1 MTDLPIRNLP
11 RARPKATLPG
21 NIAYAVFVLFCFW
34 VGSHLLNMLSHSQ
47 GIFEHLLQTNNQT
60 DGPAIEMSML
70 VSTIF
75 GLVPVLA
82 GGFIL
87 AVLALV
93 FKLRRL

>member
-1 MTDLPIRNLP
+1 MTDLPVRNLP

-47 GIFEHLLQTNNQT
+47 GVFEHLLQTNSETNQ
-60 DGPAIEMSML
+60 PVIQMSML

-75 GLVPVLA
+75 GLVPMLA
-82 GGFIL
+82 GGLML

-93 FKLRRL
+93 FKLRRM